1 MIINVF
7 PLFSLQSNESL
18 LVLLRYQYKSMLFVE
33 EELCIVNV
41 FKYYKHIFSLF
52 LLGQDLVCWVSPDS
66 LSWAITISH
75 KKQLTWLSHRSKNF
89 VAFSKKLEGFA
100 ALYNVPGNERWASTY
115 GPDQGPTHFTHL
127 IVFGSFQWRQNK
139 VVHVATVPGKGS
151 AEDFSVTKVSVG
163 IGPFRQPTRHL

>member
-66 LSWAITISH
+66 LS
-75 KKQLTWLSHRSKNF
+75 
-89 VAFSKKLEGFA
+89 
-100 ALYNVPGNERWASTY
+100 
-115 GPDQGPTHFTHL
+115 
-127 IVFGSFQWRQNK
+127 
-139 VVHVATVPGKGS
+139 
-151 AEDFSVTKVSVG
+151 
-163 IGPFRQPTRHL
+163 